1 MNAREARERR
11 GGSTLVDRIQD
22 ADPKRATRIKKLVA
36 QADAEQRVEHMVQA
50 IMASQSVSAAELA
63 RRLNSKAP
71 QISRELSGG
80 LNKSTLK
87 RITVIADALGYEFL
101 PTFVP
106 RENSAKRKRF
116 MKAYQT
122 LLLTADPKP
131 VSKRVRKKTARKPTK
146 LSQPTV

>member
-1 MNAREARERR
+1 MANIIDAREARERR

-63 RRLNSKAP
+63 RRLNSKPP

-106 RENSAKRKRF
+106 RENNAKRKRF
-116 MKAYQT
+116 MKAYQN
-122 LLLTADPKP
+122 LLMMADPKP
-131 VSKRVRKKTARKPTK
+131 ASKRVRKKPARKPTK
-146 LSQPTV
+146 LA